1 MKKYLVLQPVYR
13 YFTTIANTKIT
24 VKFTDNA
31 DLDK

>member
-13 YFTTIANTKIT
+13 YFSTIAKTKIT
-24 VKFTDNA
+24 VNA